1 MGQINVGRGLGM
13 MEPDHTQIATLYADL
28 MEEAKARIA
37 AIDTAINKTTALLPP
52 TFIPATPSSHPFSP
66 PQSPVSAHWSLPNSE
81 ADIRYRLH
89 REFWSF

>member
-1 MGQINVGRGLGM
+1 M

-52 TFIPATPSSHPFSP
+52 TFIQEFCFLQLRMLCELIALGCLVAHGDIAETSKLKAEW
-66 PQSPVSAHWSLPNSE
+66 SAD
-81 ADIRYRLH
+81 DIIKALKKIRH
-89 REFWSF
+89 G